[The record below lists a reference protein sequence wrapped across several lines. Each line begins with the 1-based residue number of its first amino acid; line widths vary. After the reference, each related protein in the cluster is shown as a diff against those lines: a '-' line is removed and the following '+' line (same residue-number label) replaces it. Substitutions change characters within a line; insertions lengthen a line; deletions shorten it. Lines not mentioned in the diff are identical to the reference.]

1 MTSGKRNL
9 LIAIIIILVVVGGMY
24 SFLKGTYN
32 QFVVLDEAV
41 KSSWAQV
48 ENQLQRR
55 YDLIPNLVETVRGYA
70 KQEKDVL
77 VEVTNARARVGGAA
91 TVPDKIAANN
101 ELSSALSRLL
111 VVVERYPD
119 LKSNQNFLRLQD
131 ELAGTENRI
140 AVERRRYNEAVQTYN
155 VAIRSFP
162 ANLLAGTFGF
172 GKAAFFEA
180 PAAPRR
186 PLKSC
191 SEAFSPFDANAKMKQ
206 SWKTWTDTSSG
217 IFLPREDEVS
227 RQRRHRPL
235 CGRTTSDGQ
244 NRFVCAVMRCSRWV
258 GQRCSSASRWA
269 FRPAAMCC
277 DKDG

>member
-9 LIAIIIILVVVGGMY
+9 IIALIVILVVAGSLY
-24 SFLKGTYN
+24 SFFKGTYN
-32 QFVVLDEAV
+32 QFVTLDEAV

-55 YDLIPNLVETVRGYA
+55 FDLIPNLVETVKGYA

-77 VEVTNARARVGGAA
+77 VEVTNARARVGGAT

-101 ELSSALSRLL
+101 ELSGALSRLL

-140 AVERRRYNEAVQTYN
+140 SVERRRYNETVQAYN

-162 ANLLAGTFGF
+162 ANLLAGMYGF
-172 GKAAFFEA
+172 TKAAFFEA
-180 PAAPRR
+180 PAA
-186 PLKSC
+186 
-191 SEAFSPFDANAKMKQ
+191 AK
-206 SWKTWTDTSSG
+206 
-217 IFLPREDEVS
+217 
-227 RQRRHRPL
+227 
-235 CGRTTSDGQ
+235 
-244 NRFVCAVMRCSRWV
+244 
-258 GQRCSSASRWA
+258 
-269 FRPAAMCC
+269 AAPQV
-277 DKDG
+277 KF